1 MSSSLHPIVQALG
14 TCPGFHQLCRAL
26 PGRGEHRTLSGAIG
40 SAASATVAALHEHSP
55 NRLLVVVAPS
65 PRRAIE
71 IEVDLELFLGE
82 GTSFLFPQRE
92 ARPYESSEPHLEI
105 GALRVEAVEALL
117 GGRTRLLVTT
127 LRALQERAPIPAALA
142 GLRLTL
148 RVGEETGFQ
157 TLIGDLTERG
167 FERVPIVEEVGQF
180 AVRGGLLD
188 VFSFGTPEPLRV
200 EFSGNEITS
209 LRFFDILDQRTRGTT
224 TEAHILPVYFQ
235 RDSAAATLV
244 SRSLLELLPADALLL
259 SVHQEAKWRPELD
272 RTWTYVCRLHEELT
286 AEGQS
291 PDPPDTLFLPAN
303 EAEEKLAGLARIDLA
318 ATPGATPGA
327 AHGASPGSQNSLACT
342 APPAI
347 ERDMKRLSAA
357 LRATSATG
365 GRSLVLCDNRGQ
377 CERLEEILVGAKK
390 IPLGAHVVVGS
401 LAAGFILESADPPL
415 QVLTDHEIFR
425 RSRRV
430 RSRRRFRGAVALE
443 SLSQLSPGDY
453 VVHMDHGVGVFRGL
467 QHVEIG
473 GEEFESMSIE
483 YAGGEVLRVP
493 VYRLDLVERWVGE
506 SEGAAPPAVHRI
518 GGKRW
523 KTLKRKA
530 NEAIELMT
538 FELLRLYA
546 KREAAEGFAFSS
558 DTVWQKE
565 MESSFLYED
574 TPDQR
579 AATEVVKRDMES
591 TKPMDRLI
599 CGDVGY
605 GKTEIA
611 IRAAFKAVQDG
622 KQVAVLAPTTVLV
635 EQHRH
640 TFSERLADYP
650 VRVRALSRFRTP
662 TDQKKILNGLA
673 DGAVDIVV
681 GTHRLLSPDVKF
693 PHLGLLIVDEEQRF
707 GVRHKERL
715 KQLRASVDV
724 LTLTATPIPRTLHMS
739 FMGLRD
745 LSLIRTAPRDR
756 MPVITHV
763 IPWSDQI
770 LAEALLRELDR
781 GGQAFFLHNLVSTIH
796 GAAERIKA
804 LVPEARIEIAHG
816 QMSPR
821 QLDRVMR
828 NFVDGEI
835 DVLVCSS
842 IIENGLDVPN
852 ANTLIV
858 NRADRFGLSQLYQ
871 IRGRVGRSDRRAFC
885 YLIAP
890 NELGDAAER
899 RLSVLE
905 HHTQLGSGY
914 SVALRDMELRG
925 AGNLLGGE
933 QSGFAHSIGIDAY
946 MRLLEQTVKRIK
958 GEEDSQKFPYPD
970 VSIPGSAYLPDSY
983 ISDSGQK
990 LHLYQRLSKLAQIAE
1005 VASLREELADRFGAP
1020 PVHVEHLLDGA
1031 TLRILGRRL
1040 GVERILVRAR
1050 EARVNF
1056 RATVVPRLSVLERPL
1071 QDRSVSVEVRRMTP
1085 LSLVLHQA
1093 GPDSLVSTL
1102 ILALNTLIE
1111 ARDEAA

>member
-1 MSSSLHPIVQALG
+1 MSGSLHPIVQALG
-14 TCPGFHQLCRAL
+14 TCPGFHRLCQAL
-26 PGRGEHRTLSGAIG
+26 PGRGERRTFGGAVG
-40 SAASATVAALHEHSP
+40 SAATASVAALHQHSP

-71 IEVDLELFLGE
+71 MEVDLEIFLGE

-127 LRALQERAPIPAALA
+127 LRALQERAPIPADLA

-148 RVGEETGFQ
+148 RVGEKVGFQ
-157 TLIGDLTERG
+157 VLIADLLERR
-167 FERVPIVEEVGQF
+167 FERVPLVEEVGQF

-188 VFSFGTPEPLRV
+188 IFSFGTPEPVRV
-200 EFSGNEITS
+200 EFLEDEITS
-209 LRFFDILDQRTRGTT
+209 IRFFDILDQRTRGTT
-224 TEAHILPVYFQ
+224 SEAHVLPVDF
-235 RDSAAATLV
+235 RHDREATTHV

-259 SVHQEAKWRPELD
+259 SVHQDGEWRPELE

-286 AEGQS
+286 AEGRS
-291 PDPPDTLFLPAN
+291 PDPPDTLFLPAE
-303 EAEEKLAGLARIDLA
+303 EAEEKLARLARIDLA
-318 ATPGATPGA
+318 AV
-327 AHGASPGSQNSLACT
+327 PGSEISLDAV

-347 ERDMKRLSAA
+347 ERDMSRLSAS
-357 LRATSATG
+357 LRAISATG
-365 GRSLVLCDNRGQ
+365 GRTLVLCDNQGQ
-377 CERLEEILVGAKK
+377 CDRLEEILGGPKK
-390 IPLGAHVVVGS
+390 IPPGAHLVVGS
-401 LAAGFILESADPPL
+401 LWAGFVLESSDPPL

-430 RSRRRFRGAVALE
+430 RTRRRFRGAVALE
-443 SLSQLSPGDY
+443 SLSQLSPGDR

-467 QHVEIG
+467 QHVKVG
-473 GEEFESMSIE
+473 GEELESMAIE
-483 YAGGEVLRVP
+483 YAGGEILRVP
-493 VYRLDLVERWVGE
+493 VYRLDLVERWVGQ

-523 KTLKRKA
+523 KTLKRKTK
-530 NEAIELMT
+530 EAIALMT
-538 FELLRLYA
+538 FDLLRLYA
-546 KREAAEGFAFSS
+546 ERESAEGFAFSA

-579 AATEVVKRDMES
+579 AATEAVKRDMES

-640 TFSERLADYP
+640 TFAERLADYP
-650 VRVRALSRFRTP
+650 VTVGALSRFRTP
-662 TDQKKILNGLA
+662 TDQKKLVSGLA
-673 DGAVDIVV
+673 AGAIDIVV
-681 GTHRLLSPDVKF
+681 GTHRLLSPDVEF
-693 PHLGLLIVDEEQRF
+693 ADLGLLIVDEEQRF
-707 GVRHKERL
+707 GVGHKERL
-715 KQLRASVDV
+715 KELRSSVDV
-724 LTLTATPIPRTLHMS
+724 LTMTATPIPRTLHLS
-739 FMGLRD
+739 LAGLRD

-763 IPWSDQI
+763 IPWSDHI
-770 LAEALLRELDR
+770 LTEALLRELDR
-781 GGQAFFLHNLVSTIH
+781 GGQSFFLHNLVSTIH
-796 GAAERIKA
+796 GAAERIREF
-804 LVPEARIEIAHG
+804 VPEARVEIAHG
-816 QMSPR
+816 QMRPR
-821 QLDRVMR
+821 ELDHVMR
-828 NFVDGEI
+828 RFVDGDI

-852 ANTLIV
+852 ANTLFV
-858 NRADRFGLSQLYQ
+858 NRADHFGLSQLYQ
-871 IRGRVGRSDRRAFC
+871 IRGRVGRSARRAFC

-890 NELGDAAER
+890 AELSDEAER

-905 HHTQLGSGY
+905 HHTELGSGY
-914 SVALRDMELRG
+914 SVALQDMELRG

-946 MRLLEQTVKRIK
+946 MRLLEQTVKRLK
-958 GEEDSQKFPYPD
+958 GEEQEGEFSDPD
-970 VSIPGSAYLPDSY
+970 VSISGSAYLPDSY

-990 LHLYQRLSKLAQIAE
+990 LHLYQRLSKLSQMAAVAE
-1005 VASLREELADRFGAP
+1005 LREELADRFGAP
-1020 PVHVEHLLDGA
+1020 PLPVEHLLDGA
-1031 TLRILGRRL
+1031 ALRILGRRL
-1040 GVERILVRAR
+1040 GVERILVRER

-1093 GPDSLVSTL
+1093 GPDALVSTL
-1102 ILALNTLIE
+1102 ILALATLIE

>member
-1 MSSSLHPIVQALG
+1 MSGSPHPIVQALG
-14 TCPGFHQLCRAL
+14 TCPGFKRLCQAL
-26 PGRGEHRTLSGAIG
+26 PSRGERRALSGAIG
-40 SAASATVAALHEHSP
+40 SAATAAVAALHRHFP
-55 NRLLVVVAPS
+55 TRLLVVVAPS

-71 IEVDLELFLGE
+71 IEIDLELLLGE

-127 LRALQERAPIPAALA
+127 LRALQERAPIPAELA
-142 GLRLTL
+142 GLRISL
-148 RVGEETGFQ
+148 RVGKEAGFQ
-157 TLIGDLTERG
+157 RLIGDLAERG
-167 FERVPIVEEVGQF
+167 FERLPLVEEVGQF

-188 VFSFGTPEPLRV
+188 IYSFGTPEPLRV
-200 EFSGNEITS
+200 EFVGDEITS
-209 LRFFDILDQRTRGTT
+209 LRFFDILDQRSNRTI
-224 TEAHILPVYFQ
+224 TEAHILPVDFQ
-235 RDSAAATLV
+235 RDRGATTLV

-259 SVHQEAKWRPELD
+259 PVHPETGGKWRAELD
-272 RTWTYVCRLHEELT
+272 RTWSYVCRLHEGLR
-286 AEGQS
+286 ADGQS
-291 PDPPDTLFLPAN
+291 PDGPDTLFLPAID
-303 EAEEKLAGLARIDLA
+303 AEERLAGLARVDLCA
-318 ATPGATPGA
+318 PAGREISLSC
-327 AHGASPGSQNSLACT
+327 SP
-342 APPAI
+342 PPPI
-347 ERDMKRLSAA
+347 LRDMSRLSAS
-357 LRATSATG
+357 LRDVSASG

-377 CERLEEILVGAKK
+377 CDRLEEILGGPEK
-390 IPLGAHVVVGS
+390 IPPGAHVVVGS
-401 LAAGFILESADPPL
+401 LSAGFVLESAAPPL

-430 RSRRRFRGAVALE
+430 RSRRRFHGAVALE
-443 SLSQLSPGDY
+443 SLAQLSPGDP

-473 GEEFESMSIE
+473 GEELESMAIE
-483 YAGGEVLRVP
+483 YAGGEILRVP

-506 SEGAAPPAVHRI
+506 SESAAPPPVHRI

-523 KTLKRKA
+523 KTLKRKTS
-530 NEAIELMT
+530 EAIEMMT
-538 FELLRLYA
+538 VELLQLYA
-546 KREAAEGFAFSS
+546 RRESAGGFAFSP

-579 AATEVVKRDMES
+579 TATEAVKRDMES
-591 TKPMDRLI
+591 NRPMDRLV

-640 TFSERLADYP
+640 TFAERLADYP
-650 VRVRALSRFRTP
+650 VHIGALSRFRTP
-662 TDQKKILNGLA
+662 ASQKKILTGLA
-673 DGAVDIVV
+673 GGQIDIVV
-681 GTHRLLSPDVKF
+681 GTHRLLSSDVEF
-693 PHLGLLIVDEEQRF
+693 ADLGLLIVDEEQRF

-724 LTLTATPIPRTLHMS
+724 LTLTATPIPRTLHLS
-739 FMGLRD
+739 LVGLRD
-745 LSLIRTAPRDR
+745 LSLIRTPPRDR

-763 IPWSDQI
+763 VPWSDHI
-770 LAEALLRELDR
+770 LVEALLRELDR
-781 GGQAFFLHNLVSTIH
+781 GGQTFFLHNLVSTIG
-796 GAAERIKA
+796 GAAERIRA
-804 LVPEARIEIAHG
+804 LVPEARIDTAHG
-816 QMSPR
+816 QMRPR
-821 QLDRVMR
+821 ELDRVMR

-835 DVLVCSS
+835 DILICSS

-858 NRADRFGLSQLYQ
+858 DRAEHFGLSQLYQ

-890 NELGDAAER
+890 AELSDEAER
-899 RLSVLE
+899 RLRVLE
-905 HHTQLGSGY
+905 HHTELGSGY

-946 MRLLEQTVKRIK
+946 MRLLEQTVKRLQ
-958 GEEDSQKFPYPD
+958 GEEESREFPDPD
-970 VSIPGSAYLPDSY
+970 VSIARSAYLPDSY
-983 ISDSGQK
+983 VSDAGQK
-990 LHLYQRLSKLAQIAE
+990 LHLYQRLSKLTEMAE

-1020 PVHVEHLLDGA
+1020 PIHVEHLLDGA
-1031 TLRILGRRL
+1031 ALRILGRRI
-1040 GVERILVRAR
+1040 GVERILVTQS
-1050 EARVNF
+1050 EARLNF
-1056 RATVVPRLSVLERPL
+1056 RSTVVPRLSVLERPL
-1071 QDRSVSVEVRRMTP
+1071 QEHSVDVEVRRMTP
-1085 LSLVLHQA
+1085 LSLVLRQA

-1102 ILALNTLIE
+1102 ILALTTLIA